1 MAAHVVSGS
10 ATVSQRQQPLLK
22 GLRLAGFPL
31 LLLILPSALVAVAQ
45 AEPILKIRATEF
57 TRFNDTADYLSS
69 KSYNAR
75 GMAPLYEITNHVINL
90 FVDETPIPEGYIIVK
105 EGSIEAGPNIKDNN
119 WGPLLKQYWAL
130 LLVTAICLV
139 TIAIMPIMGLCLCCC
154 RCFGG
159 CGGRS
164 QPFDKKHDTCRRAVL
179 GFLLICSSSALV
191 FGVVVAFV
199 TNSYMQHGVENITT
213 SARQGVHDTRLFMQ
227 TTSTHIDH
235 LLNKNYQE
243 LNSDL
248 KQMLH
253 DASGNII
260 QRLEEESKA
269 EKLTKLYEFV
279 EKLPG
284 IRESLEKMKQLT
296 SDLRITASQL
306 NDGLRGVKR
315 ELLTSLNKCG
325 TQECIK
331 VMDDYKIG
339 RLNVNG
345 IDYNSIQDRYFP
357 RLPDLSQ
364 IIQSVTDLTDSG
376 LGKAIYNG
384 VEQMNQLKNRLK
396 QTVLENIPK
405 VQAASD
411 STGKAIKEVS
421 DMLTVRLNDV
431 ANVLGNN
438 SYKHLDTADEYIE
451 QYSIYRYYAGLGISS
466 VLLLILICLVFGLLC
481 GICGK
486 RPDGYGDDCCNKGAG
501 GRFLIFAVAL
511 IFLTFSVILA
521 VSLASFLVGTLARR
535 AACDSLRNPGDDQL
549 INYVDQFVNLNR
561 LYTELRAQTERSKAK
576 LRASETVEPIHIGEV
591 IVSCERNESIYKV
604 LKMHNFVDIRTIR
617 DYPEDYGITREL
629 EALKDK
635 IRIEPVQILTPEA
648 RKDIETL
655 RSSKLNDFDVDKFT
669 DNLTFNITEY
679 NLNEIAE
686 KLREV
691 ANRVPPGKEMN
702 DIKVNLKNQALHLS
716 SYQTNLVD
724 PMIASTNQLIKLS
737 TSLDSS
743 LKFGEKSF
751 SDAIDKFL
759 IQITEAEEYIN
770 KYGKTFVQNVTEE
783 LVNGFTQQIF
793 AYINLVID
801 ATQSDI
807 GLCGPVYNVY
817 QSMIV
822 ASCKRVVDPFNGF
835 WAGVAWCLLLFLPS
849 IIFGVKLST
858 LYQKSDPYPGPMVE
872 SEYLYDAY
880 TERDNIPLASGPK
893 NKRRKKQDRRR
904 DSRDRR
910 EIYYEEGSPSH
921 SRDPRY
927 NDMAPNRESH
937 IPSVLTPGEPS
948 ASPPS
953 LLLTS
958 TKCHQPYHEH
968 NLHQRHH
975 STPLPMSLPM
985 SLVIESPQELS
996 MGGSP
1001 VPVCG
1006 DRKSFSS
1013 SFQSSGGGVGGGRR
1027 HHEAPANDSP
1037 NRALSRLFSNSFF
1050 DDFHSALKQYDAGE
1064 LSLEGPT
1071 APIGGST
1078 DLLTVATYLPPTPR
1092 HRRHHQYHHRA
1103 GHSPHRQRGAG
1114 GVSRSNSSSVGSVRS
1129 MALMPART
1137 PSPLEFRTMSFRRPR
1152 SLASEESSG
1161 KHSSARTDSGYEK
1174 Y

>member
-10 ATVSQRQQPLLK
+10 ATVSQRRQPLLK

-105 EGSIEAGPNIKDNN
+105 EGSIEAGPNVKDNN

-130 LLVTAICLV
+130 LLVTAICVV

-243 LNSDL
+243 LNADL

-345 IDYNSIQDRYFP
+345 IDYNS
-357 RLPDLSQ
+357 LPDLSQ

-376 LGKAIYNG
+376 LGGAIYNG

-521 VSLASFLVGTLARR
+521 VSLASFLVGTVARR

-561 LYTELRAQTERSKAK
+561 LYTELRSQTERSKAK
-576 LRASETVEPIHIGEV
+576 LRASETIEPIHIGEV

-648 RKDIETL
+648 RRDIETL
-655 RSSKLNDFDVDKFT
+655 GSSKLNDFDVDKFT

-759 IQITEAEEYIN
+759 TQITEAEEYIN

-801 ATQSDI
+801 ATQRDI

-835 WAGVAWCLLLFLPS
+835 WAGVGWCLLLFLPS

-927 NDMAPNRESH
+927 NDMAPKNWDGAPPRYQNPPMAPPAAEYERPPPYYYPGA
-937 IPSVLTPGEPS
+937 PSE
-948 ASPPS
+948 
-953 LLLTS
+953 
-958 TKCHQPYHEH
+958 HE
-968 NLHQRHH
+968 
-975 STPLPMSLPM
+975 
-985 SLVIESPQELS
+985 
-996 MGGSP
+996 
-1001 VPVCG
+1001 
-1006 DRKSFSS
+1006 
-1013 SFQSSGGGVGGGRR
+1013 
-1027 HHEAPANDSP
+1027 
-1037 NRALSRLFSNSFF
+1037 
-1050 DDFHSALKQYDAGE
+1050 
-1064 LSLEGPT
+1064 
-1071 APIGGST
+1071 
-1078 DLLTVATYLPPTPR
+1078 
-1092 HRRHHQYHHRA
+1092 
-1103 GHSPHRQRGAG
+1103 
-1114 GVSRSNSSSVGSVRS
+1114 
-1129 MALMPART
+1129 
-1137 PSPLEFRTMSFRRPR
+1137 
-1152 SLASEESSG
+1152 
-1161 KHSSARTDSGYEK
+1161 
-1174 Y
+1174 